1 LIENK
6 VAKRE
11 IEVYIFS
18 YARERKAKSGDSGNN
33 EAAPE
38 R

>member
-1 LIENK
+1 MENN

-11 IEVYIFS
+11 MRVYIFS